1 MLTSNEKRQ
10 LKALA
15 STLETKYQVG
25 KNEISDTV
33 VAMLDKALTAKEL
46 IKIDVM
52 KAVAVPVMELA
63 LDLSSKLNADIVQ
76 VVGRVIVLY
85 RYSKSNHKIKLQME
99 VLEYQ

>member
-15 STLETKYQVG
+15 STLDTKYQVG

-33 VAMLDKALTAKEL
+33 VSMLDKALTAREL

-52 KAVAVPVMELA
+52 KAVMVPVMELA
-63 LDLSSKLNADIVQ
+63 LDLSSRLNAEVVQ

-85 RYSKSNHKIKLQME
+85 RFSKENHKIKLKK
-99 VLEYQ
+99 

>member
-25 KNEISDTV
+25 KNEISNTV
-33 VAMLDKALTAKEL
+33 IAMLDKALTAKEL

-52 KAVAVPVMELA
+52 KAVMVPVMELA
-63 LDLSSKLNADIVQ
+63 LDLSSRLNAEIVQ

-85 RYSKSNHKIKLQME
+85 RISKTNHKIKLKK
-99 VLEYQ
+99 

>member
-10 LKALA
+10 LKAIA
-15 STLETKYQVG
+15 STLDTKYQIG

-33 VAMLDKALTAKEL
+33 IAMLDKALTAREL

-52 KAVAVPVMELA
+52 KSVEVPIMELA
-63 LDLSSKLNADIVQ
+63 LDLSSRLNAEVVQ

-85 RYSKSNHKIKLQME
+85 RLSKTNHKIKLKK
-99 VLEYQ
+99 

>member
-63 LDLSSKLNADIVQ
+63 LDLSSRLNADIVQ

-85 RYSKSNHKIKLQME
+85 RYSKTNHKIKLQK
-99 VLEYQ
+99 

>member
-15 STLETKYQVG
+15 STLDTKYQVG
-25 KNEISDTV
+25 KNEISDTA
-33 VAMLDKALTAKEL
+33 VAMLDKALTAREL

-52 KAVAVPVMELA
+52 KAVEVPIMELA
-63 LDLSSKLNADIVQ
+63 LDLSSRLNAEIVQ

-85 RYSKSNHKIKLQME
+85 RFSKTNHKIKLSK
-99 VLEYQ
+99 

>member
-10 LKALA
+10 LKSIA

-25 KNEISDTV
+25 KNDISDTV
-33 VAMLDKALTAKEL
+33 IAMLDKALTAREL

-63 LDLSSKLNADIVQ
+63 LDLSSKLNAEIVQ

-85 RYSKSNHKIKLQME
+85 RYSKEHHKIKLQK
-99 VLEYQ
+99 